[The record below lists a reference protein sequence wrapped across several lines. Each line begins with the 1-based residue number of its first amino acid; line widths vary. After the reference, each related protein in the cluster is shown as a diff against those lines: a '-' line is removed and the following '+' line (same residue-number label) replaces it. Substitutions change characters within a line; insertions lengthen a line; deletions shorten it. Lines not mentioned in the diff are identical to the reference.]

1 MGNTTILHGKRR
13 VARAGWIAVFVISD
27 FFEIAF
33 ISKVVRNQ
41 SLGKM
46 KVIQQHPIG
55 FDGIKR
61 RIAQKSIRM
70 EVRVQEKKSEST
82 GFREVASPMDL
93 SSSGR
98 IRFLFYRHFR
108 MSCFKVIIQKRD
120 MPDDT
125 QTIGK
130 DGKFI
135 RITEMSVDVLL
146 LCVGT
151 GCRL

>member
-1 MGNTTILHGKRR
+1 
-13 VARAGWIAVFVISD
+13 
-27 FFEIAF
+27 
-33 ISKVVRNQ
+33 
-41 SLGKM
+41 M

-70 EVRVQEKKSEST
+70 EVRVQEKEIRKHRLQGSCIPD
-82 GFREVASPMDL
+82 GLIFI
-93 SSSGR
+93 GR